1 MLQDRKIGLKVPT
14 FDDEI
19 IMPQLAMQILDPL
32 LIRCQLC
39 SCQPRAATIQPAATT
54 QLDIT
59 TSDIILQLGDILH
72 LRDILIDSWSY
83 WLYLSLNNC

>member
-32 LIRCQLC
+32 LIWCQLC
-39 SCQPRAATIQPAATT
+39 SYQPSAATIQPAATT

-72 LRDILIDSWSY
+72 LRDILIDSY

>member
-1 MLQDRKIGLKVPT
+1 MLQDTKIRLKVTT

-19 IMPQLAMQILDPL
+19 IIPQLAMQILDPL
-32 LIRCQLC
+32 LIWCQL
-39 SCQPRAATIQPAATT
+39 SSYQHSAATIQPAANT

-59 TSDIILQLGDILH
+59 TSDIISQLGDILH
-72 LRDILIDSWSY
+72 LRDILIDSY

>member
-1 MLQDRKIGLKVPT
+1 MLQDRKIRLKVTT

-32 LIRCQLC
+32 LIWCQLC
-39 SCQPRAATIQPAATT
+39 SYQPSAAAIQ
-54 QLDIT
+54 Q
-59 TSDIILQLGDILH
+59 SDIILQLGDILH
-72 LRDILIDSWSY
+72 LRDILIDSY

>member
-32 LIRCQLC
+32 LIWCQLC
-39 SCQPRAATIQPAATT
+39 SYQPSAAAATIQPAATT

-72 LRDILIDSWSY
+72 LRDILIDSY
-83 WLYLSLNNC
+83 WLYLSLSNC